1 MNYSLIIYII
11 GWILNI
17 EAAFMLMPC
26 VVALIYGESEGV
38 AFLLVMLACAVCGML
53 LVMHKPKKTNF
64 YLKEG
69 FVTVALS
76 WIILSVIGALPFVI
90 SGDIPHYIDAL
101 FETVSGFTTTGG
113 SVLSDIEGL
122 SKCSLFWRSFTN
134 WIGGMGVLVFLLIIM
149 PLTGGSYMTLMKAE
163 SPGPSAE
170 KLVPKV
176 RHTAGILYGIYIG
189 MTFVVIVFLLFG
201 GMNLFE
207 AITTSFGV
215 AGTGGFGIW
224 NDSLMSASPYI
235 QWVVTIFIILFGV
248 NFGVFYLLL
257 MGKAKSAFK
266 HEETRVYFGI
276 IIVSVVVILINV
288 YPMFDSL
295 GEAFRH
301 VCFQVGSVI
310 TTTGFASVDYDMWPQ
325 SAKTILLLLT
335 FIGAC
340 AGSTGGGIKVQ
351 RCIIL
356 VKIFI
361 KEVFTYLHP
370 RSIKKIKC
378 DGKMLEH
385 EVIRATN
392 VYLIAYFLVFVISLL
407 LISFEN
413 KDMVTNFSAVAAM
426 LNNVGPGFELVGP
439 ARNFSVF
446 SDFSKCVLMFDMFAG
461 RLELFPLLLL
471 FCPSVWKRER
481 LRKKQ
486 KNNE

>member
-17 EAAFMLMPC
+17 EAAFMVMPC
-26 VVALIYGESEGV
+26 AVGLIYGESEGF
-38 AFLLVMLACAVCGML
+38 AFFLVMLACAACGTL
-53 LVMHKPKKTNF
+53 LVIHKPKKTNF

-90 SGDIPHYIDAL
+90 SGDIPRYMDAL

-113 SVLSDIEGL
+113 SILSDIEGL

-176 RHTAGILYGIYIG
+176 RYTAGILYGIYIG
-189 MTFVVIVFLLFG
+189 MTIVVILFLLFG
-201 GMNLFE
+201 GMDLFE

-215 AGTGGFGIW
+215 AGTGGFAIW

-248 NFGVFYLLL
+248 NFGVYYLLL
-257 MGKAKSAFK
+257 MGKLKSAFK
-266 HEETRVYFGI
+266 HEEMRVYFGI
-276 IIVSVVVILINV
+276 IVISVILILFSV
-288 YPMFDSL
+288 YPRFESV
-295 GEAFRH
+295 GEALRH
-301 VCFQVGSVI
+301 VCFQVGSII
-310 TTTGFASVDYDMWPQ
+310 TTTGFVSVDYDLWPQ
-325 SAKTILLLLT
+325 SAKTILTLLM
-335 FIGAC
+335 FVGAC

-351 RCIIL
+351 RMIIL
-356 VKIFI
+356 VKTFS

-370 RSIKKIKC
+370 RSIKKIKS

-392 VYLIAYFLVFVISLL
+392 VYMIAYILVFSASVLL
-407 LISFEN
+407 VSFEN
-413 KDMVTNFSAVAAM
+413 KDMITNFTAVATS

-439 ARNFSVF
+439 TCNFSVL
-446 SDFSKCVLMFDMFAG
+446 SDFSKCILMFDMLAG

-471 FCPSVWKRER
+471 FCPSVWKREKR
-481 LRKKQ
+481 RKKDN
-486 KNNE
+486 KG